1 MSNAEILFIVA
12 NFNSKFVTENCIEN
26 KLKCNYFMCIQIIN
40 C

>member
-1 MSNAEILFIVA
+1 MVMSNAEILFIVA
-12 NFNSKFVTENCIEN
+12 NFNSKFVTEN